1 MSWKR
6 TKPDFSFA
14 KLSEKYSVSNYI
26 NSILLRIFN
35 VVKFISNEKVTL
47 DILCYA
53 ELIQYIYAFFL
64 RKTASYCQFK
74 GKSKLRIQAQVNHPK
89 KNSRWRNFLVR
100 AQTQKSLGTASFQGN
115 VQPED
120 KTQHARSSL
129 SYSSFASKI
138 PSQTQE
144 MGLLLPLLLPMVNLF
159 YFVIAG
165 MEIKP
170 VNPKGNQPGIFI
182 GRSDAEAEAPILW
195 SPDAKSQHI
204 GKDRDGGKDW
214 ELEGVIE
221 DEMVR

>member
-1 MSWKR
+1 M
-6 TKPDFSFA
+6 
-14 KLSEKYSVSNYI
+14 
-26 NSILLRIFN
+26 
-35 VVKFISNEKVTL
+35 
-47 DILCYA
+47 
-53 ELIQYIYAFFL
+53 
-64 RKTASYCQFK
+64 
-74 GKSKLRIQAQVNHPK
+74 NHPK
-89 KNSRWRNFLVR
+89 KKKLQVKKLLDL
-100 AQTQKSLGTASFQGN
+100 AQTQQSLGTASFQGK

-144 MGLLLPLLLPMVNLF
+144 MGLLLPVLLPMVNLF

-170 VNPKGNQPGIFI
+170 VNPKGNQPGT

-195 SPDAKSQHI
+195 PPDVKSQLI
-204 GKDRDGGKDW
+204 GKDPDAGKDW
-214 ELEGVIE
+214 ELEVKGITE